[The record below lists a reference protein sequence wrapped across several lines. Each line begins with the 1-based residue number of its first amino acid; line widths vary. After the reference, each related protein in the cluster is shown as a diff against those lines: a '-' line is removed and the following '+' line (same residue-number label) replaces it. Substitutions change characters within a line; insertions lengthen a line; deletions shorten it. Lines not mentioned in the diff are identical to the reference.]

1 VTHDEMEALARRLA
15 ALVDADASGSL
26 LTAAQVAARLGVAR
40 TWVYAHA
47 NELGVVRLG
56 DGPRPRLRFDPAIV
70 ARLADPAAP
79 RTPRRELLPIKTPRP
94 RRRRRRVGDEL
105 RRAQP

>member
-1 VTHDEMEALARRLA
+1 MEALARRLA
-15 ALVDADASGSL
+15 EVVDADTGAAL
-26 LTAAQVAARLGVAR
+26 LTAAQVAARLGVQR

-70 ARLADPAAP
+70 ARLTNATTP
-79 RTPRRELLPIKTPRP
+79 RTTDTNLLPIRTPRP

>member
-1 VTHDEMEALARRLA
+1 MEALARRLA
-15 ALVDADASGSL
+15 ELVDADSGATL
-26 LTAAQVAARLGVAR
+26 LTAAQVAARLGVER

-70 ARLADPAAP
+70 ARLANPA
-79 RTPRRELLPIKTPRP
+79 TPRATHSHLLPIRASRP
-94 RRRRRRVGDEL
+94 RRHRRRVGDEL